1 MHKVKD
7 ALSGHNEHKGSSH
20 GASGQNIQHNQSQYN
35 PSAMD
40 SEARDMSG
48 TNPQYSSFHNPRMS
62 TDNNMNTGIS
72 AARNTEDY
80 GSGGYSAG
88 GFPSSKKSD
97 LKDTFGSNTM
107 GTTGNHGSGRYQTGT
122 SGMDTMRDTANTY
135 GSSTTG
141 TTGATGSHDA
151 SGPNT
156 EAYRDYTRDTS
167 GFASSDRPSGGYD
180 SGMGTG
186 NSKPDATTYNSSY
199 AGGYGSSELNTG
211 QMPVGASTSG
221 YGASGMGDRT
231 NDTNLGG
238 SHGYNTRSNAGSNMA
253 NQMESRG
260 ESELNNRA
268 DQQGFGGTAA
278 AGGSS
283 SNTQR
288 RRSSGPHSSNLLNK
302 LDPRV
307 RSSDYE
313 NQTAGGQQ
321 RGW

>member
-1 MHKVKD
+1 MSNLMHKVKD
-7 ALSGHNEHKGSSH
+7 ALTGHNEHKGSSH
-20 GASGQNIQHNQSQYN
+20 DSSDQNIEQNRGQYN
-35 PSAMD
+35 SSAMG
-40 SEARDMSG
+40 SEARDAYG
-48 TNPQYSSFHNPRMS
+48 TNPQDNSIHNPRMS
-62 TDNNMNTGIS
+62 TDNNKNAGRSATKNTD
-72 AARNTEDY
+72 DY

-88 GFPSSKKSD
+88 GFPDSKKSD
-97 LKDTFGSNTM
+97 LKDPLGSNTM
-107 GTTGNHGSGRYQTGT
+107 GTTENQGS
-122 SGMDTMRDTANTY
+122 DTANTY

-141 TTGATGSHDA
+141 TTGAMGSHDA
-151 SGPNT
+151 GGGPNT
-156 EAYRDYTRDTS
+156 GAYHDYTRDSS
-167 GFASSDRPSGGYD
+167 GFSSSDRPSRGYD

-186 NSKPDATTYNSSY
+186 NSKPDASTYNSSY

-211 QMPVGASTSG
+211 QMPVGASTSE

-260 ESELNNRA
+260 ESELNNRT

-283 SNTQR
+283 SNTQ